1 MAESIFVV
9 SLPAQVWDDVSQ
21 FQSAYQLG
29 AGEAA
34 AAFNLL
40 TEVDPR
46 VTDTLENMVQSLGN
60 RASTCKQTFTTCGAQ
75 ETCSK

>member
-1 MAESIFVV
+1 M
-9 SLPAQVWDDVSQ
+9 PAQVWNDVSQ

-40 TEVDPR
+40 TEVDPK
-46 VTDTLENMVQSLGN
+46 VVNMLEGTVQPLDTELLIVNQTLPCVAHKIHAQN
-60 RASTCKQTFTTCGAQ
+60 RINS
-75 ETCSK
+75 